1 DTAFFDKVPKF
12 VHYRPRTAIL
22 TSIEFDHADIY
33 DSVETIEQQFV
44 KLVELIPNTGTI
56 LAAADDQRVMR
67 VVENTEADVERYALE
82 ESPNT
87 RWHVRD
93 LSFSADGAHFSIFQH
108 RIRLGRFHLPMSGRY
123 NVANAIAATVV
134 ALRLGMS
141 VAEIRD
147 AMAEF
152 KGIARRQTVRAE
164 INGIRVIDDFAHHPT
179 AVRQTIDGIR
189 DRYDKGR
196 LFAIFEP
203 RTATSS
209 RNYFQD
215 AYASAFGNA
224 DEVIIAAVGRKEL
237 PESERL
243 DTAALADAISAGGTR
258 ARNVP
263 KVEDIVAMLAE
274 EAKPQ
279 DTLLFMSNGG
289 FGGIHNKMIETLQQQ
304 S

>member
-1 DTAFFDKVPKF
+1 RSSSAAAKMVP
-12 VHYRPRTAIL
+12 VL
-22 TSIEFDHADIY
+22 GMTSIEFDHADIY
-33 DSVETIEQQFV
+33 DSVETIEKQFE
-44 KLVELIPNTGTI
+44 KLVDLIPSTGTI
-56 LAAADDQRVMR
+56 LAAADDERVMR
-67 VVENTEADVERYALE
+67 VVERTEADVERYALE
-82 ESPNT
+82 ERPDT

-93 LSFSADGAHFSIFQH
+93 LSFGADGAHFSIFQH

-123 NVANAIAATVV
+123 NVANAVAATVV

-164 INGIRVIDDFAHHPT
+164 VNSIRVIDDFAHHPT

-189 DRYDKGR
+189 GRYSEGR
-196 LFAIFEP
+196 IFAIFEP

-215 AYASAFGNA
+215 AYASAFGSA
-224 DEVIIAAVGRKEL
+224 DEVIIAAVGRKDL
-237 PESERL
+237 PEEERL
-243 DTAALADAISAGGTR
+243 DTGVLAQAIAVSGTT
-258 ARNVP
+258 AREVP
-263 KVEDIVAMLAE
+263 KIDDIVALLAE
-274 EAKPQ
+274 EARPQ

-289 FGGIHNKMIETLQQQ
+289 FGGIHNKMIDALKARYA
-304 S
+304 